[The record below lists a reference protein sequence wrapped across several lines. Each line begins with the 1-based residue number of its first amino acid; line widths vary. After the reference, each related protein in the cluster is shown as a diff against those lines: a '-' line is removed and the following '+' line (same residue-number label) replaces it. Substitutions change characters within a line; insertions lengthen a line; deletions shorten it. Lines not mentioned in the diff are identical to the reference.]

1 MKKIEKWT
9 TKKEKQER
17 DEKEENI
24 NPKPFKKK
32 SYLDFRFSIFK
43 LEENIFMK
51 CKS

>member
-1 MKKIEKWT
+1 MKKSEKCT

-24 NPKPFKKK
+24 NPKPLLTKK
-32 SYLDFRFSIFK
+32 LPRFSILK
-43 LEENIFMK
+43 SEENIFMK

>member
-1 MKKIEKWT
+1 MKKSEKCT

-24 NPKPFKKK
+24 NLEPFIKTK
-32 SYLDFRFSIFK
+32 LPRFLIFK

>member
-1 MKKIEKWT
+1 MKKSEKYT

-17 DEKEENI
+17 AEKEENI
-24 NPKPFKKK
+24 NREPFFKTK
-32 SYLDFRFSIFK
+32 LPRLSIFK